1 MFACNQ
7 TSTGPVKGSG
17 TRVETNMRQ
26 LLDIAD
32 SIEKIP
38 QFFGRLGSWL
48 IIPLITVI
56 MFDVLTRK
64 LFGGA
69 IQQWIQAGPLFE
81 VLSPTKLQEW
91 EWHLHGALFMLAIGF
106 SYTMNAHVRVDVL
119 REKVSNRKQAW
130 IEMFGIVVF
139 LLPYTFVIGYLCW
152 DFIVRAYVSGEGSA
166 SMTGLSNRWAIK
178 SFLLAC
184 LILVALAGVST
195 LLRQWVYLFGPEH
208 LRGDV
213 KMNMLSSAV
222 AEHLP
227 HLDDEDVYGPGH
239 TLEDDLDH
247 TNDEIGD
254 ETHPEIKY

>member
-1 MFACNQ
+1 
-7 TSTGPVKGSG
+7 
-17 TRVETNMRQ
+17 MRQ

-32 SIEKIP
+32 SLEKVP

-69 IQQWIQAGPLFE
+69 IQQWIQTTSLYE

-119 REKVSNRKQAW
+119 REKVSDRKQAW
-130 IEMFGIVVF
+130 IELVGILVF
-139 LLPYTFVIGYLCW
+139 LLPYLLVIGYLSW
-152 DFIVRAYVSGEGSA
+152 NFITRAYDSGEASA
-166 SMTGLSNRWAIK
+166 AMTGLSHRWIIK
-178 SFLLAC
+178 SFLLIS
-184 LILVALAGVST
+184 LILILFAGVCT

-213 KMNMLSSAV
+213 KMNMLTSAV

-227 HLDDEDVYGPGH
+227 HLEDEDVYGPGH
-239 TLEDDLDH
+239 TLESDLKH
-247 TNDEIGD
+247 ADEEVGD